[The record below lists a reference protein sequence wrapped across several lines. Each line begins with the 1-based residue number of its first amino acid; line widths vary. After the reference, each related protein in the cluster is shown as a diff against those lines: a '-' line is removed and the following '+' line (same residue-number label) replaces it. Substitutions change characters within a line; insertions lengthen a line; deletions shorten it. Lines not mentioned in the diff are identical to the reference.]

1 MSLRDFGPNELW
13 FLLMAARWTILLA
26 LIAFVGGGLV
36 GAFIAALR
44 IAPLK
49 PLRWLAATYIQFFMA
64 TPILIQLFMAYY
76 GAAFLGARPDPW
88 VAAAITFILNSGAF
102 FGEIFRGS
110 IESVPKGQWEAAT
123 ALGFRF
129 VRTLRLIIAPQAFR
143 LMLPPTVGFMVQ
155 IVKTTSIASLIGF
168 TELARSAVQVNTVT
182 FQPALVFGTVSL
194 IYFMLCWPLSLYAQY
209 LERRLLVGV
218 EAKATLKPLA
228 AVSA

>member
-13 FLLMAARWTILLA
+13 FLLMATRWTILLA
-26 LIAFVGGGLV
+26 LIAFVGGGLI

-44 IAPLK
+44 VAPLK
-49 PLRWLAATYIQFFMA
+49 PLRWLAAAYIQFFMG

-76 GAAFLGARPDPW
+76 GSAFLGARPDPW
-88 VAAAITFILNSGAF
+88 VAAALTFCLNSGAF

-110 IESVPKGQWEAAT
+110 IESIPKGQWEAAT

-143 LMLPPTVGFMVQ
+143 LMLPPTVGLMVQ
-155 IVKTTSIASLIGF
+155 IVKTTSVASLIGL

-194 IYFMLCWPLSLYAQY
+194 IYFLLCWPLSLYAQY
-209 LERRLLVGV
+209 LERRLSLGMQV
-218 EAKATLKPLA
+218 KAEIKPMAVA
-228 AVSA
+228 A